1 MDNVYI
7 KSTGFTKTQVN
18 DNVSATNWNAN
29 YDGKD
34 ANLSMNINDNG
45 SNEHIKVRM
54 SNEDLMKLFNVPTIQ
69 GPIDKRLRE
78 TFLRKPMVY
87 ALCNNNNNNNNS
99 FAQRPYLNDDALF
112 ASEEDTDDG
121 TDDELTEELKEEEE
135 EFSNKPFAKPSSLPL
150 KIQNISPMI
159 NSLTKNLLT
168 NKKSSSKKKSSL
180 PTLKEVSSRD
190 SSKTRSLKRSL
201 PTLTSSKYIS
211 PDDSRDSFEPV
222 TKQHFRTSLS
232 LRGGKKM
239 KKTKKTTRISTF
251 LRRLKFV

>member
-1 MDNVYI
+1 
-7 KSTGFTKTQVN
+7 
-18 DNVSATNWNAN
+18 
-29 YDGKD
+29 
-34 ANLSMNINDNG
+34 
-45 SNEHIKVRM
+45 M
-54 SNEDLMKLFNVPTIQ
+54 SNEDLMKILNVPTIQ

-87 ALCNNNNNNNNS
+87 ALCNNNNNNNNNL
-99 FAQRPYLNDDALF
+99 FAQRPHLNDDALF
-112 ASEEDTDDG
+112 ASEEDADDD
-121 TDDELTEELKEEEE
+121 DDEDEELKEEEE
-135 EFSNKPFAKPSSLPL
+135 LVKQSSLPL
-150 KIQNISPMI
+150 KMQNISPMI
-159 NSLTKNLLT
+159 NSLTKNSLT
-168 NKKSSSKKKSSL
+168 KKSSL

-239 KKTKKTTRISTF
+239 ERLGKIEKITKKGKHKKTKKTTRISTF
-251 LRRLKFV
+251 LRQLKFI